1 MKILSWKLFL
11 EELVGE
17 KPISDYLKYI
27 SDMNQTMPDKLF
39 FIGDIKFDVIVDFG
53 CADGTFLENVS
64 KVRPNVKIIGYDID
78 QNMLDKASAKLPKR
92 ALLTDDWR
100 TVVSEVSKYN
110 RPLLNLSSVIHE
122 VYSYSKNSMIINK
135 FWNGQVF
142 AGDFKWITIRD
153 MIPSV
158 TLTRN
163 EIVDFKQD
171 AKKLR
176 RMADKESLQSFEENW
191 GSINSDYRNFVH
203 FLLKYKYRD
212 NWEREVRENYLPI
225 TLETL
230 RTKIPQGYSIVLE
243 DSFVLPYLKKEVK
256 KDFNIDLTHATHL
269 KMIIENKNFR

>member
-78 QNMLDKASAKLPKR
+78 QNMLDKASAKLPKS
-92 ALLTDDWR
+92 AILTDDWN

-122 VYSYSKNSMIINK
+122 VYSYSKNSMVINK

-163 EIVDFKQD
+163 EIIDFKQD

-176 RMADKESLQSFEENW
+176 MMADKDSLQSFEENW
-191 GSINSDYRNFVH
+191 GSIFSDYRNFVH
-203 FLLKYKYRD
+203 FLLKYKYKD

-256 KDFNIDLTHATHL
+256 KDFNIDLTHSTHL

>member
-1 MKILSWKLFL
+1 
-11 EELVGE
+11 
-17 KPISDYLKYI
+17 
-27 SDMNQTMPDKLF
+27 MNQTMSDKLF

-64 KVRPNVKIIGYDID
+64 KVKPNVKIIGYDID
-78 QNMLDKASAKLPKR
+78 QNMLDKASAKLPKS
-92 ALLTDDWR
+92 AVLTDDWSA
-100 TVVSEVSKYN
+100 VVSEVSKYN

-122 VYSYSKNSMIINK
+122 VYSYSKNSMVINK

-176 RMADKESLQSFEENW
+176 RMADKDSLQSFEENW
-191 GSINSDYRNFVH
+191 GSIFSDYRNFVH
-203 FLLKYKYRD
+203 FLLKYKYKD